1 MNTPLIPQ
9 FETLT
14 VVKDYGDQEEVFRLI
29 NHAGEEIQLQKL
41 PFQKQQPLPDHLT
54 VRVKRGYNGEV
65 YYTHNVPQYV
75 KNFYGKDHQ
84 AGRDFEFTID
94 RVPYNSGDPYL
105 LLDPNGIQFRLYVRG
120 PKLSRGQ
127 VVRCRFTRMDNTGFG
142 LTLSEQTLALPMLK
156 RHDIAKAIPMD
167 RGTWK
172 MLWTV
177 LRRSPFLAEANR
189 EFERAQAS
197 WVLTLLRAVNANVTD
212 VFVRTDLRRRG
223 RLLARALHVLD
234 RLALLLIEGSP
245 FLRGVTAEQ
254 RHQLQEEI
262 TAIAESLIPY
272 RQALKI
278 IHEGKE
284 EIFIADLLGKLE
296 KSGFLYHP
304 TNQFTIL
311 MLIFRKQPERVG
323 QLFGRIYDVLMEWN
337 LETWTN
343 EPFRSAFVEQFEL
356 YINEMRRTIDV
367 CPQADTAQEKA
378 RVENMLKALALQQCI
393 AASDTFA
400 NYSRN
405 RSLYYRYI
413 SLLRPS
419 SADILIDKA
428 FHALDGHFNEKDITY
443 DHIKEPAL
451 LMTQAAVPASAPR
464 RVPTVRRFRGDACD
478 VELHDLQLTVR
489 AHADASTTG
498 GNLLPNG
505 MIKWLS
511 PEIFVPGIKRLTQS
525 SIKKIRAHEE
535 FWRDITQSVTEI
547 KPTEPELRIE
557 PTAPVVGDDVLIVI
571 DEVLPDPIGNN
582 PTFMCHIDDENFV
595 GSGYFRR
602 SALVGYY
609 LKSVERTAILGA
621 NGQPVHLVAR
631 VVGTDGD
638 NFIFDP
644 SNSLH
649 EWIDTHVRVGME
661 INAVIASHNTATDDY
676 SAISE
681 LGIGML
687 LRANDDLG
695 SEVTIGPTTVVRVLI
710 TQTSDYERVRGEIIG
725 LADPNFRLGKDKAI
739 GTLLRN
745 LDYVDDI
752 MDEHHDGD
760 EDEVLSRDD
769 LREIIELY
777 RMKAVRCDE
786 VFGAYDY
793 LRMGVLLAEIIGDH
807 NLAAELGLHASLLQM
822 HVDFADNRRV
832 DPDKLEDIRP
842 RIAPGTLAERIFRR
856 MELVSWLGNHER
868 DQDLWQQAQNPDSEL
883 EGKFARMVLSYNM
896 LVAGVLQENEYAR
909 RIKDDICA
917 LLKVNAERQTL
928 KYYGCESQYCEFKS
942 SMVFCANDGIKRTPE
957 ESHAR
962 QQFEIMHIIAGFM
975 NTTGGK
981 LYIGVNDLH
990 YERGLEED
998 FAYLRLPKSS
1008 DLLKRMDELLNYLT
1022 MRVAATFGRQLSTL
1036 VHIAVDEESS
1046 KGVLI
1051 VTIKPSREPVYLN
1064 DPIYHKDTI
1073 YVRLSTSTLPIT
1085 DRSEIDSFISGR
1097 AQAYDDMMK
1106 MRATD
1111 NAAGASGVTQIP
1123 AGDHDAAGMAIQTA
1137 GSAAGMSAHDAASGA
1152 NAAGTAA
1159 LDTGAAGSA
1168 AAGAAESA
1176 VPTGPSVRSAEDE
1189 GSIADTL
1196 LPGKDEA
1203 RIATSLWRPNELH
1216 DEGTNDFVVPER
1228 YIYFMGDHHYS
1239 LSKEDYWTDQDPNCR
1254 LAMAILQSELDGY
1267 LIMAYEGEQL
1277 IKVPVAQLLE
1287 RTENRNHRY
1296 CADHRLLWAAVA
1308 HDGDAVLSVHT
1319 DSAGGM
1325 HYRATPVSDIA
1336 KGSMTN
1342 QPTRI
1347 MNVAADRTVAYE
1359 LVPERNMSQFTKA
1372 LPASMSSRQIGTTLR
1387 TRLGM
1392 PDVNDKLR
1400 QLLNS
1405 CKI

>member
-1 MNTPLIPQ
+1 MNTQLIPQ

-14 VVKDYGDQEEVFRLI
+14 VNKGYGEQEDFFRLI
-29 NHAGEEIQLQKL
+29 NFAGDEIQLQKL
-41 PFQKQQPLPDHLT
+41 PFQKNQPLPDHLT
-54 VRVKRGYNGEV
+54 CRVKRGYNGEI

-75 KNFYGKDHQ
+75 KNFYGADHQ
-84 AGRDFEFTID
+84 AGKDFEFTIE

-105 LLDPNGIQFRLYVRG
+105 LLDSNGIQFRLYFRG
-120 PKLSRGQ
+120 TKLSRGQ
-127 VVRCRFTRMDNTGFG
+127 NVRCRFNRMDNTGFG
-142 LTLSEQTLALPMLK
+142 LILSEQAMALPMLH
-156 RHDIAKAIPMD
+156 RYDIGKAIPMD
-167 RGTWK
+167 RGTWAL
-172 MLWTV
+172 LWTM
-177 LRRSPFLAEANR
+177 LQKAPFLAEANR
-189 EFERAQAS
+189 EFVHNQAS
-197 WVLTLLRAVNANVTD
+197 WVLTMLRAVNANITD
-212 VFVRTDLRRRG
+212 VFVRTNLKRRG

-234 RLALLLIEGSP
+234 RLALHLIEGSS
-245 FLRGVTAEQ
+245 FLRGVPAEQ
-254 RHQLQEEI
+254 RHQLQDEI
-262 TAIAESLIPY
+262 TSIAESLSPY
-272 RQALKI
+272 RQALKL

-284 EIFIADLLGKLE
+284 VVFIQDLLSKLE

-304 TNQFTIL
+304 TNQFAIL

-323 QLFGRIYDVLMEWN
+323 EMFGRIYDVLMEWSLDN
-337 LETWTN
+337 WLN

-393 AASDTFA
+393 ADSNTFA
-400 NYSRN
+400 SYSRN

-428 FHALDGHFNEKDITY
+428 FRALHGQFNEKDITY
-443 DHIKEPAL
+443 GHIKDPAL
-451 LMTQAAVPASAPR
+451 LMTQAAVPEVARRAAPS
-464 RVPTVRRFRGDACD
+464 VRRFHGANCD
-478 VELHDLQLTVR
+478 VELHDHQLTVR
-489 AHADASTTG
+489 SHAEASTTG

-505 MIKWLS
+505 MIGWLS

-525 SIKKIRAHEE
+525 TIKKIKSHEE
-535 FWRDITQSVTEI
+535 FWRDITQGLTEV
-547 KPTEPELRIE
+547 KQSEPEMHLE
-557 PTAPVVGDDVLIVI
+557 PIAPSVGDDVLIVI
-571 DEVLPDPIGNN
+571 DEVIPDPIGNN
-582 PTFMCHIDDENFV
+582 PTFMCHIDDENYV
-595 GSGYFRR
+595 GSGYFKR

-609 LKSVERTAILGA
+609 LKNVDRNAILGN

-631 VVGTDGD
+631 VIGTDGD
-638 NFIFDP
+638 NFIFDLR
-644 SNSLH
+644 NTLH
-649 EWIDTHVRVGME
+649 EWIDRNLHAGME
-661 INAVIASHNTATDDY
+661 INAVIASHNPQTDDY

-687 LRANDDLG
+687 LRANDDLA
-695 SEVTIGPTTVVRVLI
+695 SELTLGPTTVVRVMI
-710 TQTSDYERVRGEIIG
+710 TQTSDHERVRGEIIG
-725 LADPNFRLGKDKAI
+725 LADPNYRLGKDRAI

-752 MDEHHDGD
+752 IDEHHDGD
-760 EDEVLSRDD
+760 EDELLSRDD

-786 VFGAYDY
+786 VFAAYDY
-793 LRMGVLLAEIIGDH
+793 LRMGCLLAEIIGDH

-832 DPDKLEDIRP
+832 DVDKLEAIRP

-856 MELVSWLGNHER
+856 MELVSWLGNLER
-868 DQDLWQQAQNPDSEL
+868 NQDLWHQAEHPDSEL

-896 LVAGVLQENEYAR
+896 LVASVLQENDYAR

-957 ESHAR
+957 ESHQR

-990 YERGLEED
+990 YERGLDED
-998 FAYLRLPKSS
+998 FNYLRLPKSS

-1051 VTIKPSREPVYLN
+1051 VTVNPSKVPVYLQ
-1064 DPIYHKDTI
+1064 DTI

-1085 DRSEIDSFISGR
+1085 DRTEIENFINSR
-1097 AQAYDDMMK
+1097 AQAYDDMIK
-1106 MRATD
+1106 MHAND
-1111 NAAGASGVTQIP
+1111 NAGSEHSALEIKEMINEAEQAEAVDSTDTESGSNDNTYAAP
-1123 AGDHDAAGMAIQTA
+1123 ADV
-1137 GSAAGMSAHDAASGA
+1137 
-1152 NAAGTAA
+1152 
-1159 LDTGAAGSA
+1159 
-1168 AAGAAESA
+1168 EE
-1176 VPTGPSVRSAEDE
+1176 AEDI
-1189 GSIADTL
+1189 SIVDTL
-1196 LPGKDEA
+1196 LPSTDET
-1203 RIATSLWRPNELH
+1203 RIATSLWRKNALH
-1216 DEGTNDFVVPER
+1216 DVGQNDFVVPER
-1228 YIYFMGDHHYS
+1228 YLYFMGDNHYS
-1239 LSKEDYWTDQDPNCR
+1239 MNKEDYWTDQDENCR
-1254 LAMAILQSELDGY
+1254 LALAVLQSELDGY
-1267 LIMAYEGEQL
+1267 LILAYEGEQL
-1277 IKVPVAQLLE
+1277 IKVPMSQLME
-1287 RTENRNHRY
+1287 RAENRNHRY
-1296 CADHRLLWAAVA
+1296 WSDARLLWVAVA
-1308 HDGDAVLSVHT
+1308 HDSDAVLSVHA
-1319 DSAGGM
+1319 DSAGGL
-1325 HYRATPVSDIA
+1325 HYRATPVNEIA

-1342 QPTRI
+1342 APTRI
-1347 MNVAADRTVAYE
+1347 MSVGVDKTIGYE
-1359 LVPERNMSQFTKA
+1359 LVAGRNLPAFTKA
-1372 LPASMSSRQIGTTLR
+1372 LPSNMHSRQIGTTLR

-1392 PDVNDKLR
+1392 PDVNDKMR
-1400 QLLNS
+1400 ELLNS
-1405 CKI
+1405 CGM